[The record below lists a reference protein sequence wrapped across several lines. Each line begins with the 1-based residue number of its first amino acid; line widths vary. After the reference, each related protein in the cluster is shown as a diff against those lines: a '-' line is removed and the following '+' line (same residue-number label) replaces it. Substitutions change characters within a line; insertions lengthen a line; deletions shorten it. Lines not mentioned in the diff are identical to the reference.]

1 MEVVSWFK
9 MAEVWIVNRSYV
21 SNIRRASAN
30 PDTLWGERTQW
41 EWSNNYCSIRF
52 IAFLNR
58 IGGAGLRPR
67 RPVAG
72 GRRVLSLRNPWARL
86 CGSWCTAASQC
97 PHRDPDLLQGGGS
110 VKPAAAECVSPHQ
123 SPVSRR
129 WCWFSAARVLRS
141 CSAAAGGLG
150 GGVWSACSSWLQ
162 QHPAVT
168 AAAQSAPRTILTIL
182 TLLFKHI

>member
-1 MEVVSWFK
+1 

-30 PDTLWGERTQW
+30 PDTLWGGVDTVIMVKQLLL
-41 EWSNNYCSIRF
+41 YQFHCF
-52 IAFLNR
+52 MNR
-58 IGGAGLRPR
+58 IGCAEAWPR
-67 RPVAG
+67 RLVAG

-97 PHRDPDLLQGGGS
+97 PHRDPDLQGGGS

-162 QHPAVT
+162 QHAAVT

-182 TLLFKHI
+182 TLLFRHI